1 MWRFLL
7 ARPSST
13 KQRQERRKVF
23 PYFLD
28 YYFNLQSSRFE
39 VSKIKHRSDFSW
51 HDMDGIVA
59 LGRAFNLKIGDS
71 ISERSIEVSREE
83 SLTLMWAV
91 SLFFE

>member
-1 MWRFLL
+1 
-7 ARPSST
+7 
-13 KQRQERRKVF
+13 
-23 PYFLD
+23 
-28 YYFNLQSSRFE
+28 
-39 VSKIKHRSDFSW
+39 
-51 HDMDGIVA
+51 MDGIVA